1 MQFIFAASAET
12 PVFFAGASPPPKTA
26 VSALLTSLIIHAA
39 NRAAER
45 LNKPTPHI
53 IKTIATIFPPIVT
66 GYTSPYPTVLTV
78 SAAHHKASKYV
89 FIFADSAP
97 RSKCNTISEEK
108 MVPAKSIVTASNSVE
123 PALLGKKN
131 LSPFPDVRTERI
143 ILAAEIILPYLST
156 VMKAIADIKS
166 TIPHFQNPIL
176 SAADKYLH
184 ATSIRKKYARR
195 EIGQS
200 EYFYRFRVLHK
211 YVRIR
216 KLNRCNARPEQYE
229 CVPPAPLAETCVF
242 SKVYS

>member
-53 IKTIATIFPPIVT
+53 IKTIATIFPLIVT

-97 RSKCNTISEEK
+97 RSKCNTITEEK

-184 ATSIRKKYARR
+184 ATSIRKNTHAAKSANLNIFTASESSTNMCGYA
-195 EIGQS
+195 S
-200 EYFYRFRVLHK
+200 STAATPV
-211 YVRIR
+211 
-216 KLNRCNARPEQYE
+216 
-229 CVPPAPLAETCVF
+229 
-242 SKVYS
+242 